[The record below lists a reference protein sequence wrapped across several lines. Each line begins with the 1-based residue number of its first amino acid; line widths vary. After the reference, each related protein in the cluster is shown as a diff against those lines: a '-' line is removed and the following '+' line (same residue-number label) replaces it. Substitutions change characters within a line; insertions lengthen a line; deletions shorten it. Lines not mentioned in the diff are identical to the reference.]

1 MNRNKKKVFVIDP
14 PSQCPLRSLDASK
27 IRNYFSINNYIIS
40 DSLDDVDYIVFVTC
54 SVSPQ
59 DVVNSIKTIKE
70 LKQHKAQLI
79 VAGCMPGANLE
90 ELREIYDGPA
100 IATKNIEEIDKFF
113 PDFRIKFNQTPE
125 PHTYN
130 YAEMD
135 ETIFYTK
142 HDYYSLSSLLKNYGL
157 SETFFRKLA
166 RLNDYK
172 KFLKDNQGYNTDD
185 KCFILIGYGCTNN
198 CAYCNIRR
206 AVGTIKSKP
215 IEDIVKEYKELLEN
229 GNRIFHFL
237 ADDISSYGMD
247 FKSSLNELLD
257 TLSKTD
263 KGYHVKWS
271 LHGMNPGW
279 IVNNQ
284 EFLMPYIRTKK
295 VWDITIAMESG
306 SDRIIKLMNRHYI
319 VNEVQDTL
327 KSFRKINP
335 GLRIDGLFFVGFPT
349 ETEKD
354 FNETLNFV
362 KNIRFDN
369 ARVTYYYEFDYL
381 PAAKLFPKVSPEEMK
396 RRIAIMENLLYKQ
409 KVDSLYLAHK
419 NNPHSL

>member
-1 MNRNKKKVFVIDP
+1 MNSNKKKVFVIDP

-40 DSLDDVDYIVFVTC
+40 DSLDDVDYIVYVTC

-157 SETFFRKLA
+157 SETFFRKRA

-185 KCFILIGYGCTNN
+185 KCFILIGYGCT
-198 CAYCNIRR
+198 
-206 AVGTIKSKP
+206 
-215 IEDIVKEYKELLEN
+215 
-229 GNRIFHFL
+229 
-237 ADDISSYGMD
+237 
-247 FKSSLNELLD
+247 
-257 TLSKTD
+257 
-263 KGYHVKWS
+263 
-271 LHGMNPGW
+271 
-279 IVNNQ
+279 
-284 EFLMPYIRTKK
+284 
-295 VWDITIAMESG
+295 
-306 SDRIIKLMNRHYI
+306 
-319 VNEVQDTL
+319 
-327 KSFRKINP
+327 
-335 GLRIDGLFFVGFPT
+335 
-349 ETEKD
+349 
-354 FNETLNFV
+354 
-362 KNIRFDN
+362 
-369 ARVTYYYEFDYL
+369 
-381 PAAKLFPKVSPEEMK
+381 
-396 RRIAIMENLLYKQ
+396 
-409 KVDSLYLAHK
+409 
-419 NNPHSL
+419 